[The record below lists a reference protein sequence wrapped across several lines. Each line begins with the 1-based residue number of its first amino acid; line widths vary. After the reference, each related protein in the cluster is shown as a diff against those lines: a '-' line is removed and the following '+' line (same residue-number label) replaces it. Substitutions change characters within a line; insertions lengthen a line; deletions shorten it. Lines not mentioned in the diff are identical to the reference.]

1 MNFPFIFGNIP
12 AAHAHIAWIS
22 QFIRCSIACS
32 SYHEFL
38 DRGLLP
44 TRKLLNQGLLVVKLK
59 SSVRMFYC
67 RHHDLVNRYRISVSQ
82 ITTDMFCV
90 TNDHGYMFC
99 VTNNHGY
106 VLCHKWPRIYVL
118 CHKWPQICSRSQMTT
133 DMFCV
138 TNDHGYVALVVI
150 TIRSF
155 PRSWHITGLVTRVT
169 TGANNL
175 AETAHLSGVPEFIPG
190 F

>member
-1 MNFPFIFGNIP
+1 VNFPFIVGNIP

-90 TNDHGYMFC
+90 TNDHGY
-99 VTNNHGY
+99 
-106 VLCHKWPRIYVL
+106 VLCHKWPRI
-118 CHKWPQICSRSQMTT
+118 CSVSQMTT

-138 TNDHGYVALVVI
+138 TNDHGYVPLVVI

-169 TGANNL
+169 SGANNW